1 MSSDVTER
9 ERETRTR
16 KLYFTTI
23 VKGGEREFE
32 LELENFILQR
42 L

>member
-1 MSSDVTER
+1 MTRASFVVESKKDWSQGETEEEEE
-9 ERETRTR
+9 ER
-16 KLYFTTI
+16 
-23 VKGGEREFE
+23 E